1 LPPFRAR
8 GLYNIVV
15 EKGARPANSSPNS
28 APNARKAPAER
39 IEAEFITSAANLT
52 QCPRDELPE
61 VAVAGRS
68 NAGKSSVLNQ
78 ITGNRRLAR
87 TSKTPGRT
95 QLINFFLT
103 RPGGRLVDLPG
114 YGFAKASQAK
124 RQTWQ
129 QHVEDYLSR
138 RDNLTGML
146 LVMDIRHPF
155 QPFDEQLIEWAHQS
169 ELALHILL
177 NKADKLKRGA
187 RVQALRAAE
196 QRLGGPPHSVG
207 SGANPVASAAATVQ
221 LFSATDGTGKA
232 QTIEWLTQ
240 RLTFP

>member
-1 LPPFRAR
+1 M
-8 GLYNIVV
+8 V
-15 EKGARPANSSPNS
+15 EKGARPANSPPPSPES
-28 APNARKAPAER
+28 PVER
-39 IEAEFITSAANLT
+39 IEAEFIASAADLT

-68 NAGKSSVLNQ
+68 NAGKSSVLNR

-95 QLINFFLT
+95 QLLNFFMT

-114 YGFAKASQAK
+114 YGFAKASRAK

-138 RDNLTGML
+138 RDNLIGML

-177 NKADKLKRGA
+177 NKADKLKHGA
-187 RVQALRAAE
+187 RVQALRSAE
-196 QRLGGPPHSVG
+196 QRLGSSP
-207 SGANPVASAAATVQ
+207 AAAATVQ